1 MAKREREREREREG
15 GGGEGR
21 NPFIDIYIPDEFSR
35 RLLPR
40 MRRASK
46 IPGGAAGGGGAI
58 IPPPLS
64 VNLTRIA
71 RISR

>member
-1 MAKREREREREREG
+1 MLRDPRSNSSREREREREEG
-15 GGGEGR
+15 ER

-58 IPPPLS
+58 IPPPL
-64 VNLTRIA
+64 VLT
-71 RISR
+71 

>member
-1 MAKREREREREREG
+1 MPRIAENAARSNRARRDLRSEERERE
-15 GGGEGR
+15 R

-46 IPGGAAGGGGAI
+46 IPGGAAGGRGAI
-58 IPPPLS
+58 TPRHPQC
-64 VNLTRIA
+64 
-71 RISR
+71 